1 MFNSHNLAPLVDSP
15 PLVDFVGLAFVLCDQ
30 DPLCIVEQQNFDQL
44 VGLLRCWEL
53 IEGSKRRQLVDSLC
67 SSLTCL
73 NAWID
78 KLLSQPPDSVDKD
91 SVVTHRSSFKA
102 YIFFLQWLSSISSRE
117 AREGQMASSM
127 SAATSTSSGRGSGRK
142 KKSASEAA
150 GWDWS
155 SQLPKVMK
163 SVSQAMSA
171 DLWALFRPARP
182 DDAILA
188 RVTQLA
194 AAAFA
199 EPGSAKDPELAASAS
214 TVLAVCALRYGQM
227 ESVTSTMVEL
237 INVYEHTP
245 PLVAELL
252 RHSVTT
258 FNDGRLVGAVVA
270 ELSAVD
276 PAEYERQQ
284 NATGEKAGVR
294 SVANFIEELAARCP
308 KLLAGQ
314 MALLLPHLGGRA
326 WSLRSGIIAAIGH
339 LIAKAFIDVSNESG
353 DQQRLAALRAKQ
365 HLLDVLV
372 ERTRDQSS
380 FTRKAVLATW
390 AALSEQRAVPLG
402 HWSTVTEIAIG
413 RLEDKSSLVRKE
425 ALRLLQA
432 LMLHNPFGPSLPV
445 DRFAATLGT
454 HKDMMDQLFPPE
466 EDGMQQVVNVEEE
479 KKKEKEKEEGA
490 AVEEDDEDA
499 MEVDGQ
505 DTDTE
510 DEEEKEEEKEE
521 GKEGNVPQQQEEGE
535 EAPSSAPQPKCNPAD
550 VGWDGSVEELQALV
564 ASLELAVDFARSLT
578 NSMPTTTQLLASS
591 TVSDVQESIAF
602 LLTCKQFEVDGAPE
616 AIRCMLPLIFSRDQ
630 AIKDKIVEALDQ
642 LYMSGWAGALLTSA
656 QAARALVSLA
666 SGASL
671 GELGALEEC
680 VKEFITRG
688 KMTPVHVHELWE
700 LATRA
705 HAALMS
711 GVAGAQRAQRD
722 LRAALAVLSMA
733 AAARPELFN
742 SQHISAFLQYG
753 FDFKIVADALT
764 TRHACTALTCLEDSF
779 KSGLYDSSL
788 EAVYSALVATVV
800 SSPLT
805 DSSWFSAAES
815 AITALYCLHPAPEHL
830 VSSILK
836 HMARQA
842 FSQSQSGGG
851 ATDDAPTTEMMMEAI
866 EDAMMNEDDGGGND
880 SDDQPSPSAGV
891 RKTAVYLNVCGSQD
905 VQSSSLSRFMFVL
918 GHSGLQ
924 HLVYVEKVCKAVRKA
939 RNDAEKR
946 MAEDKADRATAAA
959 QKKSKNE
966 EDGSSEEEENSE
978 NEEEE
983 EEDINAELGVGSV
996 AADAELDAS
1005 KEAAEKQLLRSA
1017 SSVLA
1022 PYARL
1027 ISALCHSSILLSCDT
1042 TLRSSILLAL
1052 TKLMIVDIDFCEAN
1066 LQLLFTLLQNRSVEP
1081 ALRSNLIIALGD
1093 LALRFPNALEPW
1105 TEHVYRPLGDPDS
1118 SVRKN
1123 ALMVLT
1129 HLILNDMMKVKGHI
1143 AKVAVCLEDEDS
1155 RVSALARLFF
1165 HELAKKEYKGT
1176 SPIYNLLPDIL
1187 SNLSREPRLNR
1198 AGFQSVMQQLLAYI
1212 KKDKQGDALT
1222 DKLCQRFAATDDPGQ
1237 WRNIAFCLTQ
1247 LPISDKG
1254 LKRLADGFKLYK
1266 HSLQDAEVAAAFAG
1280 IVTKAKKGEKKPEVK
1295 AIIDDLEAKVA
1306 EYVAELAAD
1315 DEEEGGEKEGAATA
1329 DQTTE
1334 SAAQQQEEADQSDSL
1349 VAGMSDIKIQGE
1361 QSETNR
1367 GKMARKKQAAA
1378 DESDD
1383 DASDS
1388 ENDRESNDDDEN
1400 VSMQQ
1405 SHAPSGGRAKR
1416 GQVSRQ
1422 SAADSEDDSMV
1433 MDDDEVSIAHNNNN
1447 SRSKQIVESVDDEEE
1462 EENGVEMEEE
1472 QREEGEEKPEAS
1484 RGGRRKALAAAS
1496 GSTRPGRATRKAAVV
1511 EDEDSEEEG
1520 EEYIAAI
1527 KAEHV

>member
-1 MFNSHNLAPLVDSP
+1 MSA
-15 PLVDFVGLAFVLCDQ
+15 
-30 DPLCIVEQQNFDQL
+30 
-44 VGLLRCWEL
+44 
-53 IEGSKRRQLVDSLC
+53 
-67 SSLTCL
+67 
-73 NAWID
+73 
-78 KLLSQPPDSVDKD
+78 
-91 SVVTHRSSFKA
+91 
-102 YIFFLQWLSSISSRE
+102 RE

-127 SAATSTSSGRGSGRK
+127 SAATSTSGRGGGRK

-171 DLWALFRPARP
+171 DLWALFRPSRP

-188 RVTQLA
+188 RVALLA

-252 RHSVTT
+252 RHSVST
-258 FNDGRLVGAVVA
+258 FNDGRLVGALVA

-276 PAEYERQQ
+276 PVEYERQQ

-339 LIAKAFIDVSNESG
+339 LIAQAFIDVSNESG

-454 HKDMMDQLFPPE
+454 HKDMLDQLFPPE
-466 EDGMQQVVNVEEE
+466 EDGMQQVVNLKEENGEEVEE
-479 KKKEKEKEEGA
+479 KKESGVAVEDNDADGMEVEQDQGTDKEDEQEKKEEK
-490 AVEEDDEDA
+490 
-499 MEVDGQ
+499 
-505 DTDTE
+505 T
-510 DEEEKEEEKEE
+510 EEEGHE
-521 GKEGNVPQQQEEGE
+521 QQQGEEE
-535 EAPSSAPQPKCNPAD
+535 EAPPSAPQPKCSPAD

-578 NSMPTTTQLLASS
+578 NSMPITTQLLASS

-705 HAALMS
+705 HAALVS

-764 TRHACTALTCLEDSF
+764 TRHACTALTCLENSF
-779 KSGLYDSSL
+779 KSGMYDSSL
-788 EAVYSALVATVV
+788 EAVYSALVVTVV

-842 FSQSQSGGG
+842 FSQSQSVGVVG
-851 ATDDAPTTEMMMEAI
+851 TDDATTEMTMEPM
-866 EDAMMNEDDGGGND
+866 EDAMMNEDGD
-880 SDDQPSPSAGV
+880 DDQPSPPPPPAGV
-891 RKTAVYLNVCGSQD
+891 PKTAVHLNVCGDQD
-905 VQSSSLSRFMFVL
+905 VQSSTLSRFMFIL

-959 QKKSKNE
+959 QKNNKKSKKKRKSKND
-966 EDGSSEEEENSE
+966 EDGSEEEEGSE
-978 NEEEE
+978 EEVEEEE
-983 EEDINAELGVGSV
+983 EDDDDDINAELGVGSV

-1027 ISALCHSSILLSCDT
+1027 VSALCHSRILLSCDT
-1042 TLRSSILLAL
+1042 TLRSSALLAL
-1052 TKLMIVDIDFCEAN
+1052 TKLMIVDIEFCEAN

-1198 AGFQSVMQQLLAYI
+1198 ASFQSVMQQLLAYI

-1266 HSLQDAEVAAAFAG
+1266 HSLHDAEVAAAFAG

-1295 AIIDDLEAKVA
+1295 AVIDDLEAKVA
-1306 EYVAELAAD
+1306 AYIAELAAD
-1315 DEEEGGEKEGAATA
+1315 DDRGEGSDVDVESGGKQDGATTA
-1329 DQTTE
+1329 AAAENQNPE
-1334 SAAQQQEEADQSDSL
+1334 SAQQEADQSDSL
-1349 VAGMSDIKIQGE
+1349 IAGMCDIKIQDE
-1361 QSETNR
+1361 QSEMPR
-1367 GKMARKKQAAA
+1367 GKVAKKKEKSAAA
-1378 DESDD
+1378 AESEDD
-1383 DASDS
+1383 DATESD
-1388 ENDRESNDDDEN
+1388 EDDDDEN

-1405 SHAPSGGRAKR
+1405 SHAPSGGRGKR
-1416 GQVSRQ
+1416 GQVPRQ
-1422 SAADSEDDSMV
+1422 SAADSEDESMV
-1433 MDDDEVSIAHNNNN
+1433 MDDDEVSVAHNTS
-1447 SRSKQIVESVDDEEE
+1447 SRKQTVDSEDDEEE
-1462 EENGVEMEEE
+1462 EEEDDVEMEEE
-1472 QREEGEEKPEAS
+1472 EDEEEEERPKAN
-1484 RGGRRKALAAAS
+1484 RGGRRKATAAS
-1496 GSTRPGRATRKAAVV
+1496 GGTRPGRATRKSAVV
-1511 EDEDSEEEG
+1511 EGEDSEDKG

>member
-1 MFNSHNLAPLVDSP
+1 
-15 PLVDFVGLAFVLCDQ
+15 
-30 DPLCIVEQQNFDQL
+30 
-44 VGLLRCWEL
+44 
-53 IEGSKRRQLVDSLC
+53 
-67 SSLTCL
+67 
-73 NAWID
+73 
-78 KLLSQPPDSVDKD
+78 
-91 SVVTHRSSFKA
+91 
-102 YIFFLQWLSSISSRE
+102 
-117 AREGQMASSM
+117 MASSM
-127 SAATSTSSGRGSGRK
+127 SAATSTSSGRGGGRK
-142 KKSASEAA
+142 KKPASEAA

-155 SQLPKVMK
+155 SQLPKIMK

-276 PAEYERQQ
+276 PVEYERQQ

-294 SVANFIEELAARCP
+294 SVANFIEDLAARCP

-339 LIAKAFIDVSNESG
+339 LIAKAFVDVSNESG
-353 DQQRLAALRAKQ
+353 DHQRLAALRAKQ

-425 ALRLLQA
+425 AMRLLQA

-454 HKDMMDQLFPPE
+454 HKDMLDQLFPPE
-466 EDGMQQVVNVEEE
+466 EDGMQQIVNVEEE
-479 KKKEKEKEEGA
+479 NEEEKEKKKEVA
-490 AVEEDDEDA
+490 AVEEDEEDA

-505 DTDTE
+505 DTGTE
-510 DEEEKEEEKEE
+510 DEEEKREEKEVE
-521 GKEGNVPQQQEEGE
+521 KEGNVPQQQQEEGE

-578 NSMPTTTQLLASS
+578 NSMPITTQLLASS

-656 QAARALVSLA
+656 QAARALVLLA

-680 VKEFITRG
+680 VKEFISRG
-688 KMTPVHVHELWE
+688 KMTPVHIHELWE

-705 HAALMS
+705 HVALVS

-742 SQHISAFLQYG
+742 SQHISTFLQYG

-842 FSQSQSGGG
+842 FSKSQSQSGGG

-866 EDAMMNEDDGGGND
+866 EDAMINEDDDRGND
-880 SDDQPSPSAGV
+880 SDDQPSPSARV
-891 RKTAVYLNVCGSQD
+891 RKTAVHLNVCGNQD

-924 HLVYVEKVCKAVRKA
+924 HLIYVEKICKAVRKA

-946 MAEDKADRATAAA
+946 RAEDKADRASAAA
-959 QKKSKNE
+959 QKKNSKKSKTKSKNE
-966 EDGSSEEEENSE
+966 EDDSSEEEENSE

-996 AADAELDAS
+996 AEDAELDAS

-1027 ISALCHSSILLSCDT
+1027 ISALCHSRILLSCDT
-1042 TLRSSILLAL
+1042 TLRSSALLAL

-1143 AKVAVCLEDEDS
+1143 AKVAVCLEDEDP

-1198 AGFQSVMQQLLAYI
+1198 TGFQSVMQQLLAYI

-1254 LKRLADGFKLYK
+1254 IKRLADGFKLYK

-1280 IVTKAKKGEKKPEVK
+1280 IITKAKKGEKKPEVK
-1295 AIIDDLEAKVA
+1295 AIIDDLETKVA

-1315 DEEEGGEKEGAATA
+1315 EEGEGDVGVEGAAAA

-1334 SAAQQQEEADQSDSL
+1334 SAAQHQEETDQSDSL
-1349 VAGMSDIKIQGE
+1349 VAGMNGIKIQGE
-1361 QSETNR
+1361 QSEMTR
-1367 GKMARKKQAAA
+1367 GKMATKKQAAA
-1378 DESDD
+1378 DESDG
-1383 DASDS
+1383 
-1388 ENDRESNDDDEN
+1388 DDEN

-1405 SHAPSGGRAKR
+1405 SNASSGGRAKR

-1433 MDDDEVSIAHNNNN
+1433 MDDDEVSVAHNNND
-1447 SRSKQIVESVDDEEE
+1447 SRRKQIVEIEDDEEE
-1462 EENGVEMEEE
+1462 EEDGEEE
-1472 QREEGEEKPEAS
+1472 EEEESEEEEEEEEKPKPS
-1484 RGGRRKALAAAS
+1484 RGGRRKAPTAAS
-1496 GSTRPGRATRKAAVV
+1496 GGTRPERATRKAAVV
-1511 EDEDSEEEG
+1511 EEEDSEEEG

-1527 KAEHV
+1527 KAEYV